1 MWGGRQSGG
10 EGTKQPLQRQ
20 PSSAHWSW
28 TLALLA
34 FRDRCYKRRENV
46 IVGVSQTKKA
56 DFNMVPMEVTK
67 SKLPSGPH
75 LLSKCPAPQAI
86 EEKSPSDEQRKRAFS
101 KPHSPRSGHPGST
114 WAPGALRAAVSE
126 TRLSLHPRP
135 PRPAL
140 QPNIHAALGPGLG
153 PQITSRVLEFLE
165 NGHRKVFSP

>member
-1 MWGGRQSGG
+1 MGRQSGG

-46 IVGVSQTKKA
+46 ITGVGQTKEA
-56 DFNMVPMEVTK
+56 DFNMVPTEVTK

-86 EEKSPSDEQRKRAFS
+86 EEKSPSDQQRKQAFS

-135 PRPAL
+135 PSQHCSPISVL
-140 QPNIHAALGPGLG
+140 LWGLG
-153 PQITSRVLEFLE
+153 S
-165 NGHRKVFSP
+165 GHRSPRVS